1 MDETSNPQDPLR
13 AEIEHVKETA
23 DALRATTEAKPEQ
36 FQDVVENAW
45 ADARSLTQRWQTEVE
60 TYVRQN
66 PTKAVFTALGLG
78 FVLSRTFRK

>member
-23 DALRATTEAKPEQ
+23 DNLHAATEAKAEQ

-45 ADARSLTQRWQTEVE
+45 SDAGSLTQRWQTEVE

-66 PTKAVFTALGLG
+66 PTKAVFMALGLG
-78 FVLSRTFRK
+78 FVLSRMFRK

>member
-23 DALRATTEAKPEQ
+23 DNLHEATE
-36 FQDVVENAW
+36 FQDVVKNAW
-45 ADARSLTQRWQTEVE
+45 ADARSLTQRWQKEVE